1 MNKDIERKL
10 IAILEILST
19 FNEPIGATY
28 ISNKLLKKGI
38 ILSERGVRY
47 HLRIMDE
54 RGLTKVIGKRGRI
67 ITDKGREEL
76 KNALVAD
83 KIGFIINKISSL
95 AFQTSLDINTGKG
108 NVILNISYLPREKLK
123 KALNIMNQVFNKG
136 YGISDRIVVFDK
148 EDEEIFQ
155 GIIVPKKEVIIGTVC
170 SVTIHGILIK
180 EGIPIEAKF
189 AGILEVKDNIPTR
202 FLEIITYEGTTLD
215 PLEIFI
221 RSKMT
226 SILSVIKNGT
236 GKILATLREIPSVA
250 LSKVEE
256 ILLKIK
262 EIGFQG
268 NILLGKPNQ
277 EILGIPIASEKV
289 GLVIAGGLNPLA
301 AVEEAGIEAKN
312 KAMGILYEYSK
323 LIPIKDFLS

>member
-10 IAILEILST
+10 IAILEILNSSM
-19 FNEPIGATY
+19 EPVGATY
-28 ISNKLLKKGI
+28 ISSKLLEKGI
-38 ILSERGVRY
+38 NLSERGVRY

-54 RGLTKVIGKRGRI
+54 RGLTRVIGKEGRV

-83 KIGFIINKISSL
+83 KIGFIISKISSL
-95 AFQTSLDINTGKG
+95 AFQTSLNIDTGKG
-108 NVILNISYLPREKLK
+108 DVILNISYVPRGKLK
-123 KALNIMNQVFNKG
+123 KALNIMKEVFNKG
-136 YGISDRIVVFDK
+136 YGISDRIIIFDK
-148 EDEEIFQ
+148 EDEEIFP
-155 GIIVPKKEVIIGTVC
+155 GIIVPEKEVIIGTVC

-180 EGIPIEAKF
+180 QGIPVEAKF
-189 AGILEVKDNIPTR
+189 AGILEIKDRNPTR

-226 SILSVIKNGT
+226 SILSAVKSGS
-236 GKILATLREIPSVA
+236 GKILATLREIPSIA
-250 LSKVEE
+250 LSKMEE
-256 ILLKIK
+256 VLKEIRK
-262 EIGFQG
+262 IGFQG

-277 EILGIPIASEKV
+277 EILGIPTASEKV

-323 LIPIKDFLS
+323 LVPIKEFLS

>member
-10 IAILEILST
+10 IAILEVLSALT
-19 FNEPIGATY
+19 EPIGATC
-28 ISNKLLKKGI
+28 ISNKLLEKGI

-54 RGLTKVIGKRGRI
+54 KGLTKVIGKEGRI

-108 NVILNISYLPREKLK
+108 NVILNISYLPRGKLK
-123 KALNIMNQVFNKG
+123 KALNVMKQVFNKG

-148 EDEEIFQ
+148 EDEEIFP
-155 GIIVPKKEVIIGTVC
+155 GIIVPEKEIIIGTVC

-180 EGIPIEAKF
+180 EGVPVEAKF
-189 AGILEVKDNIPTR
+189 AGILEVKDNIPAR

-226 SILSVIKNGT
+226 SILSVVKNGT

-256 ILLKIK
+256 LLLKIK

-301 AVEEAGIEAKN
+301 AVEEAEIEAKN
-312 KAMGILYEYSK
+312 KAMGILYEYSN
-323 LIPIKDFLS
+323 LIPLKDFLS

>member
-10 IAILEILST
+10 IAILEILNTST
-19 FNEPIGATY
+19 EPIGASY
-28 ISNKLLKKGI
+28 ISNKLLEKGI
-38 ILSERGVRY
+38 NLSERGVRY

-54 RGLTKVIGKRGRI
+54 RGLTRVIGKEGRV

-83 KIGFIINKISSL
+83 KIGFITNKISSL

-108 NVILNISYLPREKLK
+108 NVILNISYVPRSKLK
-123 KALNIMNQVFNKG
+123 KALNIMKEVFNKG
-136 YGISDRIVVFDK
+136 YGISDRIIIFDK
-148 EDEEIFQ
+148 EDEEIFP
-155 GIIVPKKEVIIGTVC
+155 GIIVPEKEVIIGTVC

-180 EGIPIEAKF
+180 QGIPVEAKF
-189 AGILEVKDNIPTR
+189 AGILEIKEKNPIR

-226 SILSVIKNGT
+226 SILSAVRNGV
-236 GKILATLREIPSVA
+236 GKILATFREVPSIA
-250 LSKVEE
+250 LGRVEE
-256 ILLKIK
+256 ILK
-262 EIGFQG
+262 EIRKIGFQG

-277 EILGIPIASEKV
+277 EILEIPIASEKA

-323 LIPIKDFLS
+323 LISIKDFLS